1 MIEEQIEIPLAD
13 GTSEAYLYREEMG
26 RRPGVLFL
34 TDIGGI
40 RDANRGMARRLA
52 EEGYTV
58 LMPNLF
64 YRTSRLPVFDFPPQ
78 PGEERTDRRFAEFR
92 LPLTPEAMERDA
104 AAYVDFLAG
113 RDSVAAGPF
122 GVVGFCFSGGMAVR
136 TAAARPDRIAA
147 AASFHGGSLCTDAP
161 ASPHLLLPRIQAEL
175 YFGHAVEDRSMPAE
189 AIQRLDQALAAWG
202 GAFESEVYEGARHGW
217 TVPGGP
223 VYNEPQAERAFR
235 KLTALLSRRL
245 RQDGMAGG

>member
-1 MIEEQIEIPLAD
+1 MTMIEEQIEIPLAD

-122 GVVGFCFSGGMAVR
+122 GVVGFCFSGGTAGQDRRGGLIPWRQSVHRRASEPAFPPAVH
-136 TAAARPDRIAA
+136 P
-147 AASFHGGSLCTDAP
+147 
-161 ASPHLLLPRIQAEL
+161 
-175 YFGHAVEDRSMPAE
+175 
-189 AIQRLDQALAAWG
+189 G
-202 GAFESEVYEGARHGW
+202 GALLRARGR
-217 TVPGGP
+217 GP
-223 VYNEPQAERAFR
+223 QHA
-235 KLTALLSRRL
+235 
-245 RQDGMAGG
+245 D